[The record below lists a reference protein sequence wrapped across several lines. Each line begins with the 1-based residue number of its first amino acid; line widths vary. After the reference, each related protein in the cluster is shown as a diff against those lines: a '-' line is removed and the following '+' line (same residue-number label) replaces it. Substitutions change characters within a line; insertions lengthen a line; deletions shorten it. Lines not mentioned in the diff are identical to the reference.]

1 MTQTHWMI
9 RLVRAVA
16 ILFVLAA
23 CLMVFIYTPFYS
35 KMIVKGLNY
44 FVPVEVNQVAAKSQQ
59 NASLSE
65 HENLEPGSNLW
76 IARQAYLRLVEE
88 AMSQQKFEELSLL
101 QARYRALQQRIED
114 EQLKEQQEDEK
125 MQRVCLY
132 WPRKMRRTTPKML
145 LRIKRKSREPSTSLK
160 CNCEP
165 VV

>member
-1 MTQTHWMI
+1 
-9 RLVRAVA
+9 
-16 ILFVLAA
+16 
-23 CLMVFIYTPFYS
+23 
-35 KMIVKGLNY
+35 MIVKGLNY

-88 AMSQQKFEELSLL
+88 AMSQQKFEELGLL

-125 MQRVCLY
+125 IQRVCLY
-132 WPRKMRRTTPKML
+132 WPRKMRRLT
-145 LRIKRKSREPSTSLK
+145 
-160 CNCEP
+160 
-165 VV
+165 

>member
-1 MTQTHWMI
+1 
-9 RLVRAVA
+9 
-16 ILFVLAA
+16 
-23 CLMVFIYTPFYS
+23 MVFIYTPFYS

-88 AMSQQKFEELSLL
+88 AMSQQKFEELGLL

-125 MQRVCLY
+125 NATSVPLLA
-132 WPRKMRRTTPKML
+132 KKDETTHVKDATKHEKENPENPENPESS
-145 LRIKRKSREPSTSLK
+145 ISLK